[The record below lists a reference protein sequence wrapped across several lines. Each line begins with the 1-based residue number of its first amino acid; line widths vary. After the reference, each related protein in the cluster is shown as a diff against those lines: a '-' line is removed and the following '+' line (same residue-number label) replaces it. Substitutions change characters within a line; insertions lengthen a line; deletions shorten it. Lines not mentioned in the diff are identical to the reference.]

1 MGGMSTAHPTHFFV
15 CAFLVAD
22 HSWGGRVWGVR
33 TKVLSKDES
42 VKILLRMP
50 RRVVVDYVVIA
61 HRVRLL
67 VALIVA
73 CRSRLV
79 TMPRGGSRVK

>member
-22 HSWGGRVWGVR
+22 HSWGRVWGIR

-42 VKILLRMP
+42 VKILLSMP
-50 RRVVVDYVVIA
+50 RRVVVDYVVVA
-61 HRVRLL
+61 HCVRLL

-73 CRSRLV
+73 CRSCLV
-79 TMPRGGSRVK
+79 PTRRGGVRVK

>member
-1 MGGMSTAHPTHFFV
+1 M
-15 CAFLVAD
+15 
-22 HSWGGRVWGVR
+22 R

-42 VKILLRMP
+42 VKILLTMP

>member
-1 MGGMSTAHPTHFFV
+1 MGVMSTAHPTHFFV

-22 HSWGGRVWGVR
+22 HSWGRVWGML

-42 VKILLRMP
+42 VKILLSMP
-50 RRVVVDYVVIA
+50 RRVVVDYVVVA
-61 HRVRLL
+61 HCVRLL

-73 CRSRLV
+73 CRSCLV
-79 TMPRGGSRVK
+79 PTRRGGVRVK

>member
-1 MGGMSTAHPTHFFV
+1 
-15 CAFLVAD
+15 
-22 HSWGGRVWGVR
+22 
-33 TKVLSKDES
+33 
-42 VKILLRMP
+42 VKILLTMP

-79 TMPRGGSRVK
+79 TMPRGGSRVKWKWVAHGRVRCTWAILSRNVTKSIIL